1 MKIEKK
7 TINSKT
13 RKLSSNYT
21 MEVSQDIESYFD
33 DEVEKLITEE
43 INNEIMHEIF
53 KGQHNDWHCVML
65 HSLIQD
71 GLSDDWCK
79 QHLKDEYRCYGHY
92 WYFKLESDATMFALT
107 WT

>member
-13 RKLSSNYT
+13 RKLSANYT
-21 MEVSQDIESYFD
+21 MEVSQDIESYFG
-33 DEVEKLITEE
+33 DELEKLITEE
-43 INNEIMHEIF
+43 INNEIMH
-53 KGQHNDWHCVML
+53 WHCVML

-71 GLSDDWCK
+71 RLSDDWCK